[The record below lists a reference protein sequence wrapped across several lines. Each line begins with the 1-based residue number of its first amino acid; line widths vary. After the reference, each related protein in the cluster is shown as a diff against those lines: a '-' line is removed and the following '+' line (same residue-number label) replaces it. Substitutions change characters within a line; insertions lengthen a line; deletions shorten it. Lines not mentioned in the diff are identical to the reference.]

1 MGLVNWVVPGSDVEA
16 RLAAIVAKAFGA
28 SRTATGHAKRLLH
41 ASFHTD
47 PRAMIEELM
56 HAQSDCMASWEISE
70 ANRAWDE
77 QREARFY
84 PPPPGVE

>member
-1 MGLVNWVVPGSDVEA
+1 
-16 RLAAIVAKAFGA
+16 
-28 SRTATGHAKRLLH
+28 
-41 ASFHTD
+41 
-47 PRAMIEELM
+47 M

-84 PPPPGVE
+84 PPPPGRE

>member
-1 MGLVNWVVPGSDVEA
+1 MGLVNWVVPAADLEA
-16 RLAAIVAKAFGA
+16 RLAAIVGKALRS

-47 PRAMIEELM
+47 PRVMIEELM
-56 HAQSDCMASWEISE
+56 QAQSDCMASWEISE

-84 PPPPGVE
+84 PPPPGLA

>member
-1 MGLVNWVVPGSDVEA
+1 MGLVNWEVPAADLEA
-16 RLAAIVAKAFGA
+16 RIAAVVGKALQS

-47 PRAMIEELM
+47 PRAMIEVVME
-56 HAQSDCMASWEISE
+56 AQSACMASWEIAE

-77 QREARFY
+77 QREATFY
-84 PPPPGVE
+84 PPPADSA